1 MTVADAA
8 AKRRRVSKTTGQ
20 SASARLRAA
29 AHAWLGGAKQPH
41 AAKKEPRAPK
51 TAGQGAFATP
61 ARALRGGTPARLRA
75 AAHAWLG
82 GAKRPRA
89 AKKEPRAP
97 KTAGQGAPAKALR
110 GGTPARLRAAAHA
123 WLGGAK
129 RPRSA
134 KKEPRAPKTAGQG
147 APARALR
154 GGTPARLRAAAHAWL
169 SGAKRARA
177 AKKEPRAPRGAR
189 QDPVAR
195 FRAAAWAQLGDPARR
210 GAASARSA
218 TAAPSQVPALSAVAR
233 KHLKGVLEALIFVAE
248 RPVPAR
254 ELARSANAEHRVV
267 RELLAE
273 LVAEYDGRGFR
284 LDEVA
289 GGYVFRT
296 SPAFAPFVREVTEQK
311 PVKMS
316 RAQTETLA
324 IVAYRQPITRPE
336 IDEIRGVD
344 SGAALKSLLERDL
357 VRILGKKDEPGRPML
372 YGTTAQFLEFFGLK
386 ALGEL
391 PTLREFTELTEES
404 RRAYER
410 ELGEEPPEGTVATSE
425 QQSFAG
431 AEGTIRTSVASA
443 GEKPPEDIDMSPD
456 APREG
461 EVAMEAM
468 ENEVRVESP
477 VPGVQAD
484 PDAPDAVGQA
494 NALEPDDVRS
504 ADEEDEDEESDEDE
518 EGDEDEDEESD
529 EDEDEED
536 EEDDEESDGDE
547 DEEDDEESDE
557 DEEDEEDEESDE
569 DEEDDDEEDEDE
581 DEEDEEDDDDDDDED
596 EDDED

>member
-1 MTVADAA
+1 MAVTVADAA
-8 AKRRRVSKTTGQ
+8 AKRRRVSKTAGQ

-29 AHAWLGGAKQPH
+29 AHAWLVGS
-41 AAKKEPRAPK
+41 
-51 TAGQGAFATP
+51 
-61 ARALRGGTPARLRA
+61 
-75 AAHAWLG
+75 
-82 GAKRPRA
+82 KRPRA

-97 KTAGQGAPAKALR
+97 KTAGQGAPARASAQR
-110 GGTPARLRAAAHA
+110 ASARLRAAAHA

-129 RPRSA
+129 RPQAA
-134 KKEPRAPKTAGQG
+134 KKEPRAPRMPGQG
-147 APARALR
+147 TPARASGR
-154 GGTPARLRAAAHAWL
+154 GTPARLRAAAHAWL
-169 SGAKRARA
+169 VGAKRPRA
-177 AKKEPRAPRGAR
+177 VKKEPRAPRGAR

-195 FRAAAWAQLGDPARR
+195 FRAVAWAQIGDPARR
-210 GAASARSA
+210 AAASSRSA
-218 TAAPSQVPALSAVAR
+218 TAAAQVPGLSAVAR

-284 LDEVA
+284 LDEIA

-410 ELGEEPPEGTVATSE
+410 ELGEEPPDAAAVTPE
-425 QQSFAG
+425 QESFAG
-431 AEGTIRTSVASA
+431 AEGTIRTSVAGA
-443 GEKPPEDIDMSPD
+443 GEKPAEDVDVSPT

-468 ENEVRVESP
+468 EDEVRVESP
-477 VPGVQAD
+477 VPGVHAEPGAQ
-484 PDAPDAVGQA
+484 DAVGSS
-494 NALEPDDVRS
+494 NELEEDEVRS
-504 ADEEDEDEESDEDE
+504 AEDEDEE
-518 EGDEDEDEESD
+518 
-529 EDEDEED
+529 
-536 EEDDEESDGDE
+536 DE
-547 DEEDDEESDE
+547 DEEDDEEDEDEEDDEDDEDDDEEGDEDEEGGDE
-557 DEEDEEDEESDE
+557 DEEDEEDEE
-569 DEEDDDEEDEDE
+569 DDE
-581 DEEDEEDDDDDDDED
+581 DDED
-596 EDDED
+596 EDDEDEDDEDDEEEEDDEDD

>member
-8 AKRRRVSKTTGQ
+8 AKRRRVSKTGGQ

-29 AHAWLGGAKQPH
+29 AHAWLS
-41 AAKKEPRAPK
+41 
-51 TAGQGAFATP
+51 
-61 ARALRGGTPARLRA
+61 
-75 AAHAWLG
+75 

-97 KTAGQGAPAKALR
+97 KTAGQGAPARASAQR
-110 GGTPARLRAAAHA
+110 ASARLRAAAHA

-129 RPRSA
+129 RPQAA
-134 KKEPRAPKTAGQG
+134 KKEPRAPRTPGQG
-147 APARALR
+147 APARASGR
-154 GGTPARLRAAAHAWL
+154 GTPARLRAAAHAWL
-169 SGAKRARA
+169 VGAKRPRA
-177 AKKEPRAPRGAR
+177 AKKEPRAPRGTR

-195 FRAAAWAQLGDPARR
+195 FRAVAWAQLGDPARR
-210 GAASARSA
+210 AAAPARSA
-218 TAAPSQVPALSAVAR
+218 TAAAQVPGLSAVAR

-410 ELGEEPPEGTVATSE
+410 ELGEEPPDAAVVTSE
-425 QQSFAG
+425 QESFAG

-443 GEKPPEDIDMSPD
+443 GEKPAEDVGVSPT

-461 EVAMEAM
+461 EVDMDAMED
-468 ENEVRVESP
+468 EVRVESP
-477 VPGVQAD
+477 VPGLHAE
-484 PDAPDAVGQA
+484 PGALDAVGPS
-494 NALEPDDVRS
+494 NELEEDEVRS
-504 ADEEDEDEESDEDE
+504 AEDDDDEDEDEEDEDEEDEDEDEDEEGGDEDDGE
-518 EGDEDEDEESD
+518 EGDEDEEDEDDEDDEEGGD
-529 EDEDEED
+529 EDEEDEDEED
-536 EEDDEESDGDE
+536 EEDE
-547 DEEDDEESDE
+547 DE
-557 DEEDEEDEESDE
+557 
-569 DEEDDDEEDEDE
+569 
-581 DEEDEEDDDDDDDED
+581 DDED
-596 EDDED
+596 EDDEDDEDEDDEDD

>member
-8 AKRRRVSKTTGQ
+8 AKRRRVSKTAGQ
-20 SASARLRAA
+20 SAS
-29 AHAWLGGAKQPH
+29 
-41 AAKKEPRAPK
+41 
-51 TAGQGAFATP
+51 
-61 ARALRGGTPARLRA
+61 ARLRA

-97 KTAGQGAPAKALR
+97 KTAGQGAPARASGQRASARLR
-110 GGTPARLRAAAHA
+110 SAAHAWLGGAKRPQAAKKEPRAPKTPGQGAPVRASGRGTPARLRAAAHA

-129 RPRSA
+129 RPRA
-134 KKEPRAPKTAGQG
+134 VKKEPRA
-147 APARALR
+147 L
-154 GGTPARLRAAAHAWL
+154 
-169 SGAKRARA
+169 
-177 AKKEPRAPRGAR
+177 RGAR

-195 FRAAAWAQLGDPARR
+195 FRAVAWAQLGDPARR
-210 GAASARSA
+210 AAAPARSA
-218 TAAPSQVPALSAVAR
+218 TAAAQVPGLSAVAR

-410 ELGEEPPEGTVATSE
+410 ELGEEPPDAAVVTSE
-425 QQSFAG
+425 QESFAG

-443 GEKPPEDIDMSPD
+443 GERPAEDVGVSPT

-468 ENEVRVESP
+468 KDEVRVENP
-477 VPGVQAD
+477 IPGVHA
-484 PDAPDAVGQA
+484 APGAQDAVPHA
-494 NALEPDDVRS
+494 NELEEDEVRS
-504 ADEEDEDEESDEDE
+504 A
-518 EGDEDEDEESD
+518 
-529 EDEDEED
+529 
-536 EEDDEESDGDE
+536 
-547 DEEDDEESDE
+547 
-557 DEEDEEDEESDE
+557 
-569 DEEDDDEEDEDE
+569 EDE
-581 DEEDEEDDDDDDDED
+581 DEEDEEDDDEDDED
-596 EDDED
+596 EDDEDEEDEEEDEESDEDEEGGDEDEDDEEDEEDEEGGDEDEEDEEDDEDDEDEDDDEEDEDEDDEEDEDD

>member
-1 MTVADAA
+1 MA
-8 AKRRRVSKTTGQ
+8 KTTGQ
-20 SASARLRAA
+20 SAPAQLRAAAHAWLGGAKRSRGAKKEPRAPRTSGQGAPAKASAQGTPARLKAAAHAWLGGAKRSRGAKKEPRASRTSGQGTPAKATAKSTPARLRAA
-29 AHAWLGGAKQPH
+29 AHAWLGGAKRSRG
-41 AAKKEPRAPK
+41 AKKEPRAPK
-51 TAGQGAFATP
+51 TSGQGAP
-61 ARALRGGTPARLRA
+61 AKGAPAKASAQGTPARLRA

-82 GAKRPRA
+82 GAKRPRG
-89 AKKEPRAP
+89 AKKEPRP
-97 KTAGQGAPAKALR
+97 
-110 GGTPARLRAAAHA
+110 
-123 WLGGAK
+123 
-129 RPRSA
+129 
-134 KKEPRAPKTAGQG
+134 
-147 APARALR
+147 
-154 GGTPARLRAAAHAWL
+154 
-169 SGAKRARA
+169 
-177 AKKEPRAPRGAR
+177 PRGTR

-195 FRAAAWAQLGDPARR
+195 FRAFAWSQLGHPARR
-210 GAASARSA
+210 ADVPGRSA
-218 TAAPSQVPALSAVAR
+218 TSAHAQAPGLTAVAR

-296 SPAFAPFVREVTEQK
+296 SPAFAPFVREVTDQK

-336 IDEIRGVD
+336 VDEIRGVD

-410 ELGEEPPEGTVATSE
+410 ELGEEPPETAVATAGQE
-425 QQSFAG
+425 SFAG
-431 AEGTIRTSVASA
+431 AEGSIRTTVASA
-443 GEKPPEDIDMSPD
+443 GEDLPEDVGVSPT

-461 EVAMEAM
+461 DVAMEAM
-468 ENEVRVESP
+468 E
-477 VPGVQAD
+477 
-484 PDAPDAVGQA
+484 
-494 NALEPDDVRS
+494 DVREES
-504 ADEEDEDEESDEDE
+504 SVVGADAGAGEKAAVRHSDVEEDALRDEEDEEDDKDEDDEDEEDEDEEDEDEESEGEEDEGDEGEDE
-518 EGDEDEDEESD
+518 EDEGDEEDE

-536 EEDDEESDGDE
+536 E
-547 DEEDDEESDE
+547 
-557 DEEDEEDEESDE
+557 DEEDE
-569 DEEDDDEEDEDE
+569 DEEDEDE
-581 DEEDEEDDDDDDDED
+581 DEEDEDEDEDEEDDEDDEDEEDDDDD
-596 EDDED
+596 

>member
-8 AKRRRVSKTTGQ
+8 AKRRRIAKTTTGQ
-20 SASARLRAA
+20 GASARLRAA
-29 AHAWLGGAKQPH
+29 AHAWLGETKRPRGG
-41 AAKKEPRAPK
+41 KKEPRAPK
-51 TAGQGAFATP
+51 TTGQGTP
-61 ARALRGGTPARLRA
+61 AKASAQATPARLRA

-82 GAKRPRA
+82 GTKRPRGGG
-89 AKKEPRAP
+89 KKEPRAP
-97 KTAGQGAPAKALR
+97 KTAGQGTPAKASAQA
-110 GGTPARLRAAAHA
+110 TPARLRAAAHA
-123 WLGGAK
+123 WLGGTK
-129 RPRSA
+129 RPRGG

-147 APARALR
+147 TPARASAQA
-154 GGTPARLRAAAHAWL
+154 TPARLRAAAHAWL
-169 SGAKRARA
+169 GGTKRPRGG
-177 AKKEPRAPRGAR
+177 KKEPRVSRGTR

-195 FRAAAWAQLGDPARR
+195 FRAGAWDQLGHPARR
-210 GAASARSA
+210 ADVPVRSA
-218 TAAPSQVPALSAVAR
+218 TTAPGLSAVAR

-296 SPAFAPFVREVTEQK
+296 SAAFAPFVREVTEQK

-391 PTLREFTELTEES
+391 PTLREFTELTDES

-410 ELGEEPPEGTVATSE
+410 ELGEEPPETGVVTSGQE
-425 QQSFAG
+425 SFAG
-431 AEGTIRTSVASA
+431 AEGSIRTSVAASA
-443 GEKPPEDIDMSPD
+443 GENLSEDVGASSA

-461 EVAMEAM
+461 EVAMEAREDEM
-468 ENEVRVESP
+468 PEEISVV
-477 VPGVQAD
+477 GAD
-484 PDAPDAVGQA
+484 AALGEAAEKDAFQHA
-494 NALEPDDVRS
+494 NDV
-504 ADEEDEDEESDEDE
+504 ADEQRDEDEDDEDDDEDE
-518 EGDEDEDEESD
+518 EGDEDEEEGDED
-529 EDEDEED
+529 DEDEE
-536 EEDDEESDGDE
+536 EGDE
-547 DEEDDEESDE
+547 DEEE
-557 DEEDEEDEESDE
+557 
-569 DEEDDDEEDEDE
+569 
-581 DEEDEEDDDDDDDED
+581 DDDDED
-596 EDDED
+596 EDDDDEEDDEDEDEDDEDDEDEDDEDDEDDD

>member
-8 AKRRRVSKTTGQ
+8 AKRRRGSKTAGQ
-20 SASARLRAA
+20 SAPAQLRAA
-29 AHAWLGGAKQPH
+29 AHAWLGGARRPRG
-41 AAKKEPRAPK
+41 AKKEPRAPRTTAQNTSK
-51 TAGQGAFATP
+51 AAGQT
-61 ARALRGGTPARLRA
+61 TPARLRA

-82 GAKRPRA
+82 GAKRPRG

-97 KTAGQGAPAKALR
+97 RTTAQNTSKAAGQT
-110 GGTPARLRAAAHA
+110 TPARLRAAAHA

-129 RPRSA
+129 RPRGA
-134 KKEPRAPKTAGQG
+134 KKEPRAPRTTAQNTSK
-147 APARALR
+147 AAAQT
-154 GGTPARLRAAAHAWL
+154 TPARLRAAAHAWL
-169 SGAKRARA
+169 GGAKRPRG
-177 AKKEPRAPRGAR
+177 AKKEPRAPRAAR
-189 QDPVAR
+189 QDPAAR
-195 FRAAAWAQLGDPARR
+195 LRASAWAQLGDPARR
-210 GAASARSA
+210 GAAPVKNVG
-218 TAAPSQVPALSAVAR
+218 AAPGQAPALSAVAR
-233 KHLKGVLEALIFVAE
+233 KHLKGVLEALIFASE

-296 SPAFAPFVREVTEQK
+296 SPAFAPFVREVTDQK
-311 PVKMS
+311 PIKMS

-336 IDEIRGVD
+336 IDEVRGVD

-410 ELGEEPPEGTVATSE
+410 ELGEEPPDGPAGTAVQE
-425 QQSFAG
+425 SFAG
-431 AEGTIRTSVASA
+431 AEGTIRTSVAKAGEDLPDDADGSPAAPSGGEVPMGAIDDAERQMETGTEAFAEPGEA
-443 GEKPPEDIDMSPD
+443 GEK
-456 APREG
+456 
-461 EVAMEAM
+461 
-468 ENEVRVESP
+468 
-477 VPGVQAD
+477 
-484 PDAPDAVGQA
+484 
-494 NALEPDDVRS
+494 NAARRDSE
-504 ADEEDEDEESDEDE
+504 DEEDEVRDEDEDEEDEDEEDEESEEDEDEEGEDEESDEDDEESDEDE
-518 EGDEDEDEESD
+518 EDEDEEDEEEEDEESEEDEDDEESD

-536 EEDDEESDGDE
+536 E
-547 DEEDDEESDE
+547 
-557 DEEDEEDEESDE
+557 DEEDEEDEDE
-569 DEEDDDEEDEDE
+569 
-581 DEEDEEDDDDDDDED
+581 ED
-596 EDDED
+596 EDDEDDEDD

>member
-29 AHAWLGGAKQPH
+29 AHAWLGGAKRPQ

-51 TAGQGAFATP
+51 TTGQGAPARAIRGGTP
-61 ARALRGGTPARLRA
+61 ARLRAAAHAWLGGAKRPQAAKKEPRAPKTTGQGAPARAIRGGTPARLRA

-97 KTAGQGAPAKALR
+97 KTAGQGAPARAIR

-123 WLGGAK
+123 RLGGAK
-129 RPRSA
+129 RP
-134 KKEPRAPKTAGQG
+134 Q
-147 APARALR
+147 
-154 GGTPARLRAAAHAWL
+154 
-169 SGAKRARA
+169 A

-195 FRAAAWAQLGDPARR
+195 FRAVAWAQLGDPARR
-210 GAASARSA
+210 DAAPTRSA
-218 TAAPSQVPALSAVAR
+218 TAAPNQAPALSAVAR

-372 YGTTAQFLEFFGLK
+372 YGTTAQFLEFFGLR

-410 ELGEEPPEGTVATSE
+410 ELGEEPPEVAVATSE

-443 GEKPPEDIDMSPD
+443 GENLPEDIDVSPA

-468 ENEVRVESP
+468 EDEVRVESP
-477 VPGVQAD
+477 VPGVHAD
-484 PDAPDAVGQA
+484 PDASDAVGRA
-494 NALEPDDVRS
+494 NALEVDDVRS
-504 ADEEDEDEESDEDE
+504 ADEEDEDGEDEDEDE
-518 EGDEDEDEESD
+518 ENDEDEDEESD
-529 EDEDEED
+529 EDEENGED
-536 EEDDEESDGDE
+536 
-547 DEEDDEESDE
+547 
-557 DEEDEEDEESDE
+557 
-569 DEEDDDEEDEDE
+569 EDDDEEGG
-581 DEEDEEDDDDDDDED
+581 EEDDED
-596 EDDED
+596 EDDEDEDDEDEDDEDEDDEDEDDEDEDDEDEDDEDEDDEDDED

>member
-8 AKRRRVSKTTGQ
+8 AKRRRGS
-20 SASARLRAA
+20 
-29 AHAWLGGAKQPH
+29 
-41 AAKKEPRAPK
+41 K
-51 TAGQGAFATP
+51 TAGQGA
-61 ARALRGGTPARLRA
+61 PARLRA

-97 KTAGQGAPAKALR
+97 KAAGQGAPARAR
-110 GGTPARLRAAAHA
+110 GQGTPGRLRAAAHA

-129 RPRSA
+129 RGREA

-147 APARALR
+147 APARAR
-154 GGTPARLRAAAHAWL
+154 GQGTPGRLRAAAHAWL
-169 SGAKRARA
+169 GGAKRGREAKKEPRAPKTAGQGAPARARGQGTPGRLRAAAHAWLGGAKRGRA
-177 AKKEPRAPRGAR
+177 AKKEPRAPKGAR
-189 QDPVAR
+189 QDPAAR
-195 FRAAAWAQLGDPARR
+195 FRAVAWAQLGDPARR
-210 GAASARSA
+210 AAGPVRSA
-218 TAAPSQVPALSAVAR
+218 AAAPGLSAVAR

-296 SPAFAPFVREVTEQK
+296 SPAFAPFVREVTDQK

-410 ELGEEPPEGTVATSE
+410 ELGEEPPEGAAATSE
-425 QQSFAG
+425 QESFAG
-431 AEGTIRTSVASA
+431 AEGAIRTSVASA
-443 GEKPPEDIDMSPD
+443 GESLPEDVGVSPV

-461 EVAMEAM
+461 DAAMEAM
-468 ENEVRVESP
+468 EDEVGVESP
-477 VPGVQAD
+477 VSGVDAEPGAKV
-484 PDAPDAVGQA
+484 AVGH
-494 NALEPDDVRS
+494 
-504 ADEEDEDEESDEDE
+504 ESDLED
-518 EGDEDEDEESD
+518 DEVRHAESD
-529 EDEDEED
+529 EDEDEKGED
-536 EEDDEESDGDE
+536 EDEDDEDDEEGEEDEDEEGDDEDE
-547 DEEDDEESDE
+547 DEEDDEEGDEDDEDDEEGEEDE
-557 DEEDEEDEESDE
+557 DEEGD
-569 DEEDDDEEDEDE
+569 DEDE
-581 DEEDEEDDDDDDDED
+581 DEEDDEDDEDDED
-596 EDDED
+596 EDEEDV

>member
-1 MTVADAA
+1 MA
-8 AKRRRVSKTTGQ
+8 KTTGQ
-20 SASARLRAA
+20 SAPAQLRAAAHAWLGGTKRLRGAKKEPRAPKAAGQGAPARAGAQGTPARLKAAAHAWLGGTKRLRGAKKEPRAPKAAGQGAPARAGAQGTPTRLRAA
-29 AHAWLGGAKQPH
+29 AHAWLGGTKRLRG
-41 AAKKEPRAPK
+41 AKKEPRAPK
-51 TAGQGAFATP
+51 AAGQGP
-61 ARALRGGTPARLRA
+61 SARAGAQGTPARLRA

-82 GAKRPRA
+82 GTKRS
-89 AKKEPRAP
+89 
-97 KTAGQGAPAKALR
+97 R
-110 GGTPARLRAAAHA
+110 G
-123 WLGGAK
+123 
-129 RPRSA
+129 
-134 KKEPRAPKTAGQG
+134 
-147 APARALR
+147 
-154 GGTPARLRAAAHAWL
+154 
-169 SGAKRARA
+169 
-177 AKKEPRAPRGAR
+177 AKKEPRAPRAAR

-195 FRAAAWAQLGDPARR
+195 FRAGAWTQLGHPARR
-210 GAASARSA
+210 ADVPVRGVTSAP
-218 TAAPSQVPALSAVAR
+218 APVPGLSAVAR

-284 LDEVA
+284 LDEIA

-296 SPAFAPFVREVTEQK
+296 SPAFAPFVREVTDQK

-410 ELGEEPPEGTVATSE
+410 ELGEEPPEAAVATAGQE
-425 QQSFAG
+425 SFAG
-431 AEGTIRTSVASA
+431 AEGSIRTTVASA
-443 GEKPPEDIDMSPD
+443 GEDLPEDVGVSPT

-461 EVAMEAM
+461 DGAMEAM
-468 ENEVRVESP
+468 E
-477 VPGVQAD
+477 
-484 PDAPDAVGQA
+484 
-494 NALEPDDVRS
+494 DDVREES
-504 ADEEDEDEESDEDE
+504 SVVGADAGAVEKDVVRRDNTVEEDALRHDEEGEDEEGEDEEDEDEEGEDE
-518 EGDEDEDEESD
+518 EGEDEEGEDEEDEDEDE
-529 EDEDEED
+529 
-536 EEDDEESDGDE
+536 
-547 DEEDDEESDE
+547 
-557 DEEDEEDEESDE
+557 
-569 DEEDDDEEDEDE
+569 DEEDEDE
-581 DEEDEEDDDDDDDED
+581 DEEDEDEDEEDEDEEGEDEEDEEEEDDEEDEDDEDDEDEDEDDED
-596 EDDED
+596 EDDE

>member
-8 AKRRRVSKTTGQ
+8 AKRRRVSKTAGQ

-29 AHAWLGGAKQPH
+29 AHAWLVGSKRPQ
-41 AAKKEPRAPK
+41 AAKKEPRAPR
-51 TAGQGAFATP
+51 TPGQGTP
-61 ARALRGGTPARLRA
+61 ARASAQRASARLRAAAHAWLVGSKRPQAAKKEPRAPRTPGQGTPARTSGRGTPARLRA

-89 AKKEPRAP
+89 AKKEPRAS
-97 KTAGQGAPAKALR
+97 
-110 GGTPARLRAAAHA
+110 RA
-123 WLGGAK
+123 
-129 RPRSA
+129 
-134 KKEPRAPKTAGQG
+134 
-147 APARALR
+147 
-154 GGTPARLRAAAHAWL
+154 
-169 SGAKRARA
+169 
-177 AKKEPRAPRGAR
+177 AR

-195 FRAAAWAQLGDPARR
+195 FRAVAWAQLGDPARR
-210 GAASARSA
+210 AAAPARSA
-218 TAAPSQVPALSAVAR
+218 TAAAQVPGLSAVAR

-311 PVKMS
+311 PIKMS

-391 PTLREFTELTEES
+391 PTLREFTELTDES

-410 ELGEEPPEGTVATSE
+410 ELGEEPPDAAVVTSE
-425 QQSFAG
+425 QESFAG

-443 GEKPPEDIDMSPD
+443 GEKPAEDVGVSPT

-468 ENEVRVESP
+468 MEDEVRVESP
-477 VPGVQAD
+477 VPGVHAEPGAQ
-484 PDAPDAVGQA
+484 DAVGPSSE
-494 NALEPDDVRS
+494 LEEDEVRS
-504 ADEEDEDEESDEDE
+504 AEDEDE
-518 EGDEDEDEESD
+518 EGDEDDDEEGDEDEDDDEED
-529 EDEDEED
+529 EDEDED
-536 EEDDEESDGDE
+536 DEDD
-547 DEEDDEESDE
+547 
-557 DEEDEEDEESDE
+557 DEEDEEGGDE

-581 DEEDEEDDDDDDDED
+581 DEDDDDDDED
-596 EDDED
+596 EDEDEEEDDED

>member
-1 MTVADAA
+1 M
-8 AKRRRVSKTTGQ
+8 
-20 SASARLRAA
+20 
-29 AHAWLGGAKQPH
+29 
-41 AAKKEPRAPK
+41 
-51 TAGQGAFATP
+51 
-61 ARALRGGTPARLRA
+61 
-75 AAHAWLG
+75 
-82 GAKRPRA
+82 
-89 AKKEPRAP
+89 
-97 KTAGQGAPAKALR
+97 
-110 GGTPARLRAAAHA
+110 
-123 WLGGAK
+123 
-129 RPRSA
+129 
-134 KKEPRAPKTAGQG
+134 
-147 APARALR
+147 
-154 GGTPARLRAAAHAWL
+154 
-169 SGAKRARA
+169 
-177 AKKEPRAPRGAR
+177 
-189 QDPVAR
+189 
-195 FRAAAWAQLGDPARR
+195 
-210 GAASARSA
+210 
-218 TAAPSQVPALSAVAR
+218 
-233 KHLKGVLEALIFVAE
+233 LEALIFVAE

-296 SPAFAPFVREVTEQK
+296 SPAFAPFVREVTDQK

-410 ELGEEPPEGTVATSE
+410 ELGEEPPETAVATAGQE
-425 QQSFAG
+425 SFAG
-431 AEGTIRTSVASA
+431 AEGSIRTTVAA
-443 GEKPPEDIDMSPD
+443 AAEDLPEDVGASPT

-461 EVAMEAM
+461 DVAMEAM
-468 ENEVRVESP
+468 EDHVREGSSVVGEDAGAVEKAAVRRDNP
-477 VPGVQAD
+477 AEE
-484 PDAPDAVGQA
+484 DALRDEEDEDEG
-494 NALEPDDVRS
+494 EEGE
-504 ADEEDEDEESDEDE
+504 DEEDEDEEDEDE
-518 EGDEDEDEESD
+518 

-536 EEDDEESDGDE
+536 EDEEDEDDEGEDEGEEGEDEDEEGEDEDDEE
-547 DEEDDEESDE
+547 DE
-557 DEEDEEDEESDE
+557 DEEDEDDEGEDEDEEGE
-569 DEEDDDEEDEDE
+569 DEEDDDEEDD
-581 DEEDEEDDDDDDDED
+581 D
-596 EDDED
+596 EDDEDDADDDDE

>member
-1 MTVADAA
+1 M
-8 AKRRRVSKTTGQ
+8 
-20 SASARLRAA
+20 
-29 AHAWLGGAKQPH
+29 
-41 AAKKEPRAPK
+41 
-51 TAGQGAFATP
+51 
-61 ARALRGGTPARLRA
+61 
-75 AAHAWLG
+75 
-82 GAKRPRA
+82 
-89 AKKEPRAP
+89 
-97 KTAGQGAPAKALR
+97 
-110 GGTPARLRAAAHA
+110 
-123 WLGGAK
+123 
-129 RPRSA
+129 
-134 KKEPRAPKTAGQG
+134 
-147 APARALR
+147 
-154 GGTPARLRAAAHAWL
+154 
-169 SGAKRARA
+169 
-177 AKKEPRAPRGAR
+177 
-189 QDPVAR
+189 
-195 FRAAAWAQLGDPARR
+195 
-210 GAASARSA
+210 
-218 TAAPSQVPALSAVAR
+218 
-233 KHLKGVLEALIFVAE
+233 LEALIFVAE

-296 SPAFAPFVREVTEQK
+296 SPAFAPFVREVTDQK

-410 ELGEEPPEGTVATSE
+410 ELGEEPPETAVATAGQE
-425 QQSFAG
+425 SFAG
-431 AEGTIRTSVASA
+431 AEGSIRTTVATA
-443 GEKPPEDIDMSPD
+443 AEDLPEDVGVSPT

-461 EVAMEAM
+461 DVAMEAM
-468 ENEVRVESP
+468 EDHVREGSSVVGEDAGAVEKAAVRRDNP
-477 VPGVQAD
+477 AEE
-484 PDAPDAVGQA
+484 DA
-494 NALEPDDVRS
+494 LR
-504 ADEEDEDEESDEDE
+504 DEEDEDEE
-518 EGDEDEDEESD
+518 DEDEDEEGEDEEDGEGGDEDEEGEEEDDDEEDDDEEDDDEEGEDEDEEGEEEDDDED

-536 EEDDEESDGDE
+536 
-547 DEEDDEESDE
+547 
-557 DEEDEEDEESDE
+557 
-569 DEEDDDEEDEDE
+569 EDDDEEDEDE
-581 DEEDEEDDDDDDDED
+581 DDEDDDED
-596 EDDED
+596 DD

>member
-8 AKRRRVSKTTGQ
+8 AKRRRVSKTAGQ
-20 SASARLRAA
+20 SAS
-29 AHAWLGGAKQPH
+29 
-41 AAKKEPRAPK
+41 
-51 TAGQGAFATP
+51 
-61 ARALRGGTPARLRA
+61 ARLRA

-97 KTAGQGAPAKALR
+97 KAAGQGAPARASAQR
-110 GGTPARLRAAAHA
+110 ASARLRAAAHA
-123 WLGGAK
+123 WLSGAK
-129 RPRSA
+129 RPRAA
-134 KKEPRAPKTAGQG
+134 KKEPRAPKPPGQG
-147 APARALR
+147 APARASGR
-154 GGTPARLRAAAHAWL
+154 GTPARLRAAAHAWL
-169 SGAKRARA
+169 SGAKRPRA
-177 AKKEPRAPRGAR
+177 VKKEPRAPRGAR

-195 FRAAAWAQLGDPARR
+195 FRAVAWAQLGDPARR
-210 GAASARSA
+210 ASAPARSA
-218 TAAPSQVPALSAVAR
+218 TAAAQVPGLSAVAR

-311 PVKMS
+311 PIKMS

-336 IDEIRGVD
+336 VDEIRGVD

-410 ELGEEPPEGTVATSE
+410 ELGEEPPDATVMTSE
-425 QQSFAG
+425 QESFAG
-431 AEGTIRTSVASA
+431 AEGTIRTSVTGA
-443 GEKPPEDIDMSPD
+443 GETSAEDVGVSPT

-461 EVAMEAM
+461 DVAMEAM
-468 ENEVRVESP
+468 EDEVRVESP
-477 VPGVQAD
+477 IPGVHAEPGAQ
-484 PDAPDAVGQA
+484 DAVRDA
-494 NALEPDDVRS
+494 NALEEDEVRS
-504 ADEEDEDEESDEDE
+504 A
-518 EGDEDEDEESD
+518 

-536 EEDDEESDGDE
+536 EDDEDDEDE
-547 DEEDDEESDE
+547 DEEESDE
-557 DEEDEEDEESDE
+557 DEEDGDE
-569 DEEDDDEEDEDE
+569 DDEDDEDDEED
-581 DEEDEEDDDDDDDED
+581 DEEDDDDDDDED
-596 EDDED
+596 EDEDDEDDDEDEDDEEDEDD

>member
-8 AKRRRVSKTTGQ
+8 AKRRRVAKTTGQ
-20 SASARLRAA
+20 
-29 AHAWLGGAKQPH
+29 GALAQ
-41 AAKKEPRAPK
+41 
-51 TAGQGAFATP
+51 
-61 ARALRGGTPARLRA
+61 LRA

-82 GAKRPRA
+82 GAKRSRG

-97 KTAGQGAPAKALR
+97 KTPGQGASAKTT
-110 GGTPARLRAAAHA
+110 GQGTPAHLRAAAHA

-129 RPRSA
+129 RSRGA
-134 KKEPRAPKTAGQG
+134 KKEPRAPKTLGQG
-147 APARALR
+147 ASAKANAQGTPAHLRAAAYAWLGGAKRPRGAKKEPRAPKTSAQGAPKQAAPARASGR
-154 GGTPARLRAAAHAWL
+154 GTPARLRAAAYAWL
-169 SGAKRARA
+169 GGAKRTRG
-177 AKKEPRAPRGAR
+177 AKKEPRAPRATR
-189 QDPVAR
+189 QDPLAR
-195 FRAAAWAQLGDPARR
+195 FRAGAWSQLGDPARR
-210 GAASARSA
+210 TDAPVRSAASGPA
-218 TAAPSQVPALSAVAR
+218 QVPGLSAVAR

-296 SPAFAPFVREVTEQK
+296 SPAFAPFVREVTDQK

-410 ELGEEPPEGTVATSE
+410 ELGEEPPETAVATAGQE
-425 QQSFAG
+425 SFAG
-431 AEGTIRTSVASA
+431 AEGSIRTTVASA
-443 GEKPPEDIDMSPD
+443 AEDLPEDVGVSPT

-461 EVAMEAM
+461 DVVMEAM
-468 ENEVRVESP
+468 ENHVREGSSVAGEDAGAVEEAAARHDNP
-477 VPGVQAD
+477 AEE
-484 PDAPDAVGQA
+484 DALRDG
-494 NALEPDDVRS
+494 E
-504 ADEEDEDEESDEDE
+504 DEEDEDK
-518 EGDEDEDEESD
+518 EDEDD
-529 EDEDEED
+529 EGE
-536 EEDDEESDGDE
+536 
-547 DEEDDEESDE
+547 
-557 DEEDEEDEESDE
+557 
-569 DEEDDDEEDEDE
+569 DEEDEDE
-581 DEEDEEDDDDDDDED
+581 DEDDDEDEDEDEDEDGGEDEDEEGEDDDEESEDEDDED
-596 EDDED
+596 EDDEDDEDEEDEDEDEDEDDEDDD